1 MKRSELSRDVG
12 CEISVR
18 HEGSRMKRMKG
29 EGIKKSGTLEI
40 EHVIASGTREI
51 EHVMASGTREGGEGI
66 RNT

>member
-18 HEGSRMKRMKG
+18 HEGSRMKRMMG
-29 EGIKKSGTLEI
+29 EGIKKSGT
-40 EHVIASGTREI
+40 REI
-51 EHVMASGTREGGEGI
+51 ERNSEI